1 MKDRGSCGVA
11 WDLRP
16 TLRFWV
22 WVCILFLRVVEENQH
37 GAESLLPG
45 GPLCHIAMALGCV
58 LANCRPYP
66 EVTDALLRWGF
77 YQCENWSTPR
87 SKPILHGHLRNA
99 GQLLSGSLND
109 NDLNLW
115 RHFDNQH
122 NKFSITPSGSTV
134 KQSPWPW
141 PYGKF
146 VPNSA
151 CSFLLYSALT
161 CQNRSL
167 SFHRL
172 LMIIMSFEFLSTF
185 LTRFQGKEKI
195 HYIIITITLHCIT
208 LHYRHYISL
217 HTSSPAVEGISDAGS
232 VFKLLKCNQNTM
244 IVCRIVQSRF
254 HPAPCVLAPKTN
266 CGNDHHPLHYSK
278 RVACA
283 TQITL
288 NNVQFITWLT

>member
-1 MKDRGSCGVA
+1 MKDRGSFGVA
-11 WDLRP
+11 VWDLRP

-58 LANCRPYP
+58 LAANCRPYP
-66 EVTDALLRWGF
+66 EVTDALLRWCF

-115 RHFDNQH
+115 RHFDNQQ

-172 LMIIMSFEFLSTF
+172 LMIMFFWIFEHLFNPFSRQRKNT
-185 LTRFQGKEKI
+185 
-195 HYIIITITLHCIT
+195 
-208 LHYRHYISL
+208 L

-232 VFKLLKCNQNTM
+232 VFKLLNCNQNTM

-254 HPAPCVLAPKTN
+254 HPAHA
-266 CGNDHHPLHYSK
+266 
-278 RVACA
+278 
-283 TQITL
+283 
-288 NNVQFITWLT
+288 F